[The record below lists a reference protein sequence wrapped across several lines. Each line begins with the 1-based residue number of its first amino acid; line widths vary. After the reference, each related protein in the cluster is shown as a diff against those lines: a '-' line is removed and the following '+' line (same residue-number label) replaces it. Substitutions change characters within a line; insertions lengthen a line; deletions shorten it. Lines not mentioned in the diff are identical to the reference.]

1 MCLQLRF
8 MYIGRLKRLAKWYLN
23 GGFIYMLAIAVQGR
37 FIGIESFRWTVNS
50 VSGVEALKV
59 LGTRCGNSRYVDVVS
74 ANKRIQVELQLNYTD
89 LQKVSSTKFFGV
101 IVDEYLPWKTQRW
114 NFKIYHSKCACPQNS
129 YML

>member
-1 MCLQLRF
+1 M
-8 MYIGRLKRLAKWYLN
+8 
-23 GGFIYMLAIAVQGR
+23 
-37 FIGIESFRWTVNS
+37 
-50 VSGVEALKV
+50 SGVEALKV

-74 ANKRIQVELQLNYTD
+74 ANKRIQVELQLHYTD